1 MDWWVTDEGTSIMK
15 NGIEGI
21 DYTKNAEG
29 KYAVTDRWEAD
40 NPRYLNSNLFN
51 RPGTDF
57 IIFLWTDQA
66 DIDRHE
72 AYTELAKKY
81 QWPNTAM
88 GLEFYSETY
97 KSKGVDLN
105 TKFDEATYKII
116 VGEEP
121 IDYIEQASKDWL
133 AGGGEQIMK
142 EINEAA
148 ANR

>member
-1 MDWWVTDEGTSIMK
+1 M
-15 NGIEGI
+15 
-21 DYTKNAEG
+21 
-29 KYAVTDRWEAD
+29 
-40 NPRYLNSNLFN
+40 
-51 RPGTDF
+51 
-57 IIFLWTDQA
+57 
-66 DIDRHE
+66 
-72 AYTELAKKY
+72 
-81 QWPNTAM
+81 
-88 GLEFYSETY
+88 
-97 KSKGVDLN
+97 N